1 MKVVCN
7 RIFFAIVF
15 FITISPPGSM
25 SCAYAQDPESER
37 LLSYAESLFQEGDY
51 YRAISEYKRFIYYY
65 PSAKS
70 VETASFRIAESYYKA
85 RRWQDAI
92 DLFKIFIEKYPSSGK
107 INDAFL
113 LKGLSEK
120 NVKRYD
126 EALLSF
132 EEILKKATGNVRHRA
147 IYESALLYVER
158 EDWGRARETF
168 SKIPGESGLHDSA
181 GRWNSGLLRIND
193 LPEKSPAVAGTL
205 AAILPGSGH
214 VYTERYRD
222 ALVSFFLNGA
232 FIFAAI
238 ELFRHDND
246 IAGGIVTFFEIG
258 WYTGNI
264 YSAVS
269 SAHKYNRRMKEE
281 FIQKLKENSSV
292 SLMHD
297 PKTSANCIMYSM
309 RY

>member
-1 MKVVCN
+1 M
-7 RIFFAIVF
+7 
-15 FITISPPGSM
+15 P
-25 SCAYAQDPESER
+25 CASAQDSEADR
-37 LLSYAESLFQEGDY
+37 LLGFAESLFKEGDY
-51 YRAISEYKRFIYYY
+51 YRAISEYKRFIHYY

-92 DLFKIFIEKYPSSGK
+92 KLFKEFIDKYPGSAM
-107 INDAFL
+107 IYDAFF

-120 NVKRYD
+120 NLKQYD

-132 EEILKKATGNVRHRA
+132 EEILKRATGQVRHRA
-147 IYESALLYVER
+147 IYESALVYVER

-168 SKIPGESGLHDSA
+168 SKIPVESGLHDSA
-181 GRWNSGLLRIND
+181 GRWRSGLLRINE

-205 AAILPGSGH
+205 AALIPGSGH

-222 ALVSFFLNGA
+222 ALVSFLLNGA

-246 IAGGIVTFFEIG
+246 IAGGIVTFFEVG

-269 SAHKYNRRMKEE
+269 SAHKYNRRVKDE
-281 FIQKLKENSSV
+281 FIQKLKETSSF
-292 SLMHD
+292 SFRHD

-309 RY
+309 TY

>member
-1 MKVVCN
+1 VKSACN
-7 RIFFAIVF
+7 RILFAIVF

-25 SCAYAQDPESER
+25 PCASAQDIEADR
-37 LLSYAESLFQEGDY
+37 LLGFAESLFKEGDY
-51 YRAISEYKRFIYYY
+51 YRAISEYKRFIHYY

-70 VETASFRIAESYYKA
+70 VESASFRIAESYYKA

-92 DLFKIFIEKYPSSGK
+92 KLFKEFIDKYPGSDM
-107 INDAFL
+107 IYDAFF

-120 NVKRYD
+120 NLKKYD

-132 EEILKKATGNVRHRA
+132 EEILKRATGQVRHRA
-147 IYESALLYVER
+147 IYESALVHVER

-168 SKIPGESGLHDSA
+168 SEIPGESGLHDSA
-181 GRWNSGLLRIND
+181 GRWLSGLLRINE

-205 AAILPGSGH
+205 AALIPGSGH

-222 ALVSFFLNGA
+222 ALVSFLLNGA

-238 ELFRHDND
+238 ELFRHDNN
-246 IAGGIVTFFEIG
+246 IAGGIVTFFEVG

-269 SAHKYNRRMKEE
+269 SAHKYNRRVKDE
-281 FIQKLKENSSV
+281 FIQKLKETSSI
-292 SLMHD
+292 SFRHD
-297 PKTSANCIMYSM
+297 PKSSANCIMYSM
-309 RY
+309 TY